1 MLAHG
6 KFWPLMAVVSFA
18 LLIDY
23 FIYGVVTTL
32 ADNFPGHK
40 AGEGQLGLLHG
51 GYVVG
56 VLTAAPLFGYLGG
69 RIGLKRSMICGVA
82 LSAAAMTLFGIA
94 LGSAPRFLA
103 QLLQGAAA
111 ATTWTAGLSLVAQHH
126 VERRVE
132 MMGYALIGSTAG
144 SLLGDA
150 AGGLLRQIGG
160 DQLLLL
166 VTGALVAIDAGLRVF
181 VLPSDRTGRQSFA
194 GLSALLLDKSV
205 LMSAAAVGLAAI
217 GWSIV
222 DTLLPARLGRAGVA
236 PPLIGLIFI
245 AASIVYGVC
254 APLVDWVT
262 KRAPIGGVI
271 AGGTLAMAIALPLLG
286 IVQGIIATA
295 AAVCVV
301 SVCYAF
307 MLDPTTAELGN
318 AVDRRGMTC
327 YSAVY
332 AVFNVAYAIGML
344 AVDVTSSIVAAR
356 LDQVLLCVSVALIL
370 ATPFLWRGTAT
381 TGRSS

>member
-18 LLIDY
+18 LLMDY
-23 FIYGVVTTL
+23 FIYGLVTSL
-32 ADNFPGHK
+32 ADHSPGH
-40 AGEGQLGLLHG
+40 ATGEGQFGLLHG
-51 GYVVG
+51 GYAVG
-56 VLTAAPLFGYLGG
+56 VLTAAPLFGYLGV
-69 RIGLKRSMICGVA
+69 RIGLKYSMICGVA
-82 LSAAAMTLFGIA
+82 LSAAATALFGIA
-94 LGSAPRFLA
+94 PGSALLFLA

-111 ATTWTAGLSLVAQHH
+111 AATWTAGLSLVAQHH

-144 SLLGDA
+144 SLLGNV
-150 AGGLLRQIGG
+150 AGGLLGQIGG
-160 DQLLLL
+160 DHLPFL
-166 VTGALVAIDAGLRVF
+166 VAGALVAIDAGLRVF
-181 VLPSDRTGRQSFA
+181 VLPSDRTCRQSFA
-194 GLSALLLDKSV
+194 DLSALLLSKPV

-236 PPLIGLIFI
+236 PPTIGLIFV

-254 APLVDWVT
+254 APLAEWVS
-262 KRAPIGGVI
+262 KRAPIGRVI
-271 AGGTLAMAIALPLLG
+271 AGGTLAMAMTLPLLG
-286 IVQGIIATA
+286 IVQGMIATA

-332 AVFNVAYAIGML
+332 AVFNVAYAIGMV
-344 AVDVTSSIVAAR
+344 AIDGTSSVAANR
-356 LDQVLLCVSVALIL
+356 LDFPQVLLGVSVALIL
-370 ATPFLWRGTAT
+370 ATPFLWHKA
-381 TGRSS
+381 

>member
-1 MLAHG
+1 MPAHAT
-6 KFWPLMAVVSFA
+6 FWPLMAVVSFA
-18 LLIDY
+18 LLMDY

-32 ADNFPGHK
+32 ADHSRGH
-40 AGEGQLGLLHG
+40 ATGEGQFGLLHG

-56 VLTAAPLFGYLGG
+56 VLTAAPLFGYLGA

-94 LGSAPRFLA
+94 PGSALLLLA

-144 SLLGDA
+144 SLLGNA
-150 AGGLLRQIGG
+150 VGGLLRQIGG
-160 DQLLLL
+160 DQLLFL

-205 LMSAAAVGLAAI
+205 LMSAAGVGLAAI

-236 PPLIGLIFI
+236 PPFIGLIFV

-254 APLVDWVT
+254 APLVEWAS
-262 KRAPIGGVI
+262 KRAPIGRVI

-286 IVQGIIATA
+286 MVQGIIATA

-301 SVCYAF
+301 SICYAF

-332 AVFNVAYAIGML
+332 AVFNVVYAMGML
-344 AVDVTSSIVAAR
+344 AIDVTSSVVAAR
-356 LDQVLLCVSVALIL
+356 LDSPQVLLCVSIAMIF
-370 ATPFLWRGTAT
+370 ATPFLWRRA
-381 TGRSS
+381 